1 MMKCTYVTAT
11 LLNTFNVIIYTS
23 MSRYAKNIIF
33 LHKKINLY
41 RYLYKLGWVGVG
53 DGINGTSENPVY

>member
-41 RYLYKLGWVGVG
+41 KLGWVGVG
-53 DGINGTSENPVY
+53 DGINGTSENPVN